1 MCSYC
6 HEFIKRNQK
15 VCGYCGKVFTV
26 AIPKEDLIVT
36 QKRAPVSF
44 KQVVAIVFA
53 TVALGLVV
61 GGAIDTFF
69 LKPELLETVEISEPA
84 DIELVELEPSPYAWQ
99 H

>member
-15 VCGYCGKVFTV
+15 MCVYCGKVFPI
-26 AIPKEDLIVT
+26 AAPKEDPVVVEV
-36 QKRAPVSF
+36 RAPISF
-44 KQVVAIVFA
+44 RQVVAIVLA
-53 TVALGLVV
+53 TIALGLVI
-61 GGAIDTFF
+61 GGAVDTFL

-84 DIELVELEPSPYAWQ
+84 IVELVELAPSPYAWQ